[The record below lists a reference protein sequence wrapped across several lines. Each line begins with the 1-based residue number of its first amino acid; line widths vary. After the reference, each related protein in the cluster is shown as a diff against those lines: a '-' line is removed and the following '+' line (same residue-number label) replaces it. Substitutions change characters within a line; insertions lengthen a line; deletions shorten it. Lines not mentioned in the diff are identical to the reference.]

1 MIGRLLAA
9 LCAATTLVL
18 MLPGLAYGYL
28 GPGGVISG
36 FGALIALVGAVAAS
50 VVGFLWFPIKR
61 VIRRLRSTDSSVAN
75 LGSVD
80 EA

>member
-1 MIGRLLAA
+1 MIAKLLV
-9 LCAATTLVL
+9 ATILVL
-18 MLPGLAYGYL
+18 MLPTPAYGYL

-36 FGALIALVGAVAAS
+36 FGALIALVGAVVAS

-61 VIRRLRSTDSSVAN
+61 VLRRFRSAHSAGAE
-75 LGSVD
+75 LGPAE